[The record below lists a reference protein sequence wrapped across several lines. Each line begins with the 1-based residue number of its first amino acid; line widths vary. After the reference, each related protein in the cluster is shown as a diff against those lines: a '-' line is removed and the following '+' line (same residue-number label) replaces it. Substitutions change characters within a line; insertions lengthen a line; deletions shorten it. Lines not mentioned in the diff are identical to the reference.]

1 MNLALS
7 DQTSGLRPETMGLSE
22 GQRQLFLRVH
32 GALSLYPTKRL
43 RVTWSDKSQPLS
55 SSQRGPGL
63 SPAYSG
69 AALGRGEKAAELG
82 PWRRGVGRAD
92 CPVGTCF
99 GSLRLQ
105 RLLLG
110 PYPWSLQNWQ

>member
-1 MNLALS
+1 
-7 DQTSGLRPETMGLSE
+7 MGLSE

-63 SPAYSG
+63 SPTYSG
-69 AALGRGEKAAELG
+69 AVLGRGEKAAELK
-82 PWRRGVGRAD
+82 PWRRDVGRA
-92 CPVGTCF
+92 
-99 GSLRLQ
+99 RLS
-105 RLLLG
+105 G
-110 PYPWSLQNWQ
+110 PLSVTQSW